1 MKSKRMFSTTVGKG
15 SLAPRLET
23 QGEAQNNLNT
33 DTRLAPAEK
42 NIGSQQMPTR
52 VKNQTLDPE
61 LRKYFGFGR
70 KSFKSIVKK
79 PGNKFGFKLNNYIAP
94 TDSIATVNEILQS
107 IALHREYIKSS
118 PVKEVFN
125 TKFKDKLRA
134 NFPSWMPPSPLPVL

>member
-1 MKSKRMFSTTVGKG
+1 MSEMNGFNSITSNTSLVIATGQDDHEDASDARMPTGNK
-15 SLAPRLET
+15 
-23 QGEAQNNLNT
+23 NL
-33 DTRLAPAEK
+33 
-42 NIGSQQMPTR
+42 GSQQMPTR

-134 NFPSWMPPSPLPVL
+134 NFYARHPKKYLITLNE